1 MPVAIVLRFA
11 RVGRR
16 ESCHRQVTEEVFYIF
31 LSHLIRHF
39 VTPVSATAAVGDK
52 RLPPATIAP
61 YQGEG
66 FSPHWHFQ
74 QFNSK
79 ILQSSDINLY
89 KYIIK
94 KIISKQFCENFPKKI
109 PDKFRRRK
117 ISGIYTAFNQFCRKI
132 LSSEIGV
139 YAINPSE
146 SKSSACIST
155 AVIP

>member
-1 MPVAIVLRFA
+1 MAIVLRFA

-39 VTPVSATAAVGDK
+39 VTPS
-52 RLPPATIAP
+52 PH
-61 YQGEG
+61 QGEG

-132 LSSEIGV
+132 LSSEIGG
-139 YAINPSE
+139 YSINPSE
-146 SKSSACIST
+146 SNSSACIST